1 MGIRTFTV
9 SEDAIEMGR
18 EVGLWGDT
26 AKRLQR
32 MARRAAPVTSE
43 HGNRRFNEWFMTIK
57 DGTIQSVTRLFNSQ

>member
-1 MGIRTFTV
+1 MGIRTYDV

-26 AKRLQR
+26 EKRLQR

-43 HGNRRFNEWFMTIK
+43 YGNRRFNDWFMTIK
-57 DGTIQSVTRLFNSQ
+57 DGTIQSVTRLFGSQ